1 HNSGWVSSPPAAMV
15 QDESQWQK
23 LKDYEQDMIKTF
35 RKDKRIIIWDLYNEP
50 GNSRSGL
57 KADLLENIFA
67 WAREIKPAQP
77 LTVGAFNN
85 WESDLSKL
93 MRNSSDIVSFH
104 AYGKKE
110 DVEDKIRWAHSTGRP
125 AVCTEWLHRQG
136 GNTVQ
141 IILPLFMSNSIGC
154 YNWGLVAG
162 RTQTYFHWGSREGTP
177 TPEIWQHDLIRQ
189 DGTPYDAREMEIFQ
203 TINN

>member
-1 HNSGWVSSPPAAMV
+1 MV